1 MHEASWIAS
10 LLAIGGL
17 TGNMCFG
24 YLSSKFGRKLPLLS
38 LSIPMILSWILV
50 YFAQDI
56 RYFYVA
62 RLLHGFTCGGVMVLA
77 PVFLQEISED
87 R

>member
-17 TGNMCFG
+17 IGNMCFG
-24 YLSSKFGRKLPLLS
+24 YVASKFGRKLPLLS
-38 LSIPMILSWILV
+38 LSIPMILSWVLV
-50 YFAQDI
+50 YIARDI
-56 RYFYVA
+56 HYFYVA

-77 PVFLQEISED
+77 PVFLLEIAED